1 MEYITPEFN
10 ITLLDGIGMEKSGLP
25 DPGENGTPIIP
36 W

>member
-1 MEYITPEFN
+1 MEYITPDFN
-10 ITLLDGIGMEKSGLP
+10 ITFLDGTVIDVSP

>member
-10 ITLLDGIGMEKSGLP
+10 ITLLDGIGMDQSP
-25 DPGENGTPIIP
+25 DPGPNGTPIIP